1 MGTDGKAIDL
11 NDLGVVAN
19 PPDGTWLLTDA
30 VAISN
35 NGWVAGIGM
44 FTPTGGSQYQRWW
57 LAHVNIPG
65 VSPGD
70 YNGNGIVDAADY
82 TVWRDHLGQ
91 NYSLPNR
98 DPGASGPI
106 SQSDYDYWVAHFGQ
120 SGSGAASSGTQVAVP
135 EPGTTLLAIT
145 ALVGA
150 SLTLRR
156 GKPSGTASELAVAA
170 AR

>member
-1 MGTDGKAIDL
+1 
-11 NDLGVVAN
+11 
-19 PPDGTWLLTDA
+19 
-30 VAISN
+30 
-35 NGWVAGIGM
+35 M

-70 YNGNGIVDAADY
+70 YNCNGIVDAADY

-91 NYSLPNR
+91 NYSLQNR

-156 GKPSGTASELAVAA
+156 GEAQWHG
-170 AR
+170 